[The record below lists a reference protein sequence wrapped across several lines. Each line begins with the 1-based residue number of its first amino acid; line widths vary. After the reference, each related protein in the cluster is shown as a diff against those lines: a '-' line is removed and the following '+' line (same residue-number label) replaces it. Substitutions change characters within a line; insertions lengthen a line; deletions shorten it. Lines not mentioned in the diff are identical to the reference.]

1 MSIVVGQTSVFSTS
15 VLWPFTRNTPALVE
29 NSECT
34 AGCSG
39 HGVCSNGVCHCDE
52 GWRGDNCAASTCH
65 FMCHGHGQ
73 CVAGSCVCHAGYSGD
88 ACEHGSEPTCPQH
101 CSGNGWCVPRWQAQ
115 AVQRLGG
122 AGALAANTT
131 SVEQPAA
138 MVAAEPPLDEAAR
151 HAVVCVCVKGWRGA
165 ACSVDTCPKHCEG
178 RGHCESGACVCSD
191 GWQGPSCGERLYH
204 PPPPPPPSPPPPPW
218 VCPTAYDCS
227 GRGTCEHGACAC
239 RPGFE
244 GERCEK
250 VTNACPGGCSGH
262 GRCDAVRG
270 ICVCSLGYAGEDC
283 GRSACAT
290 PDDESPHGCHGR
302 GHCECDRATRSC
314 ECQCQ
319 VGFAPPLCAN
329 TTCQADCHSAEGH
342 GVCVRGKC
350 QCNGDI
356 NSGWRGADCGV
367 DICPRGCSPPNGRC
381 VDGDCVCEAGW
392 RGRACEISTCPG
404 TKGESV
410 TCSNHGRC
418 DVNHKLDV
426 RCICEPGF
434 KGDDCGTA
442 KNSTAGRIDCAR
454 RECSGEDHG
463 SCATDDEPPCICKP
477 GWAGDKCERLLCPA
491 SCSGHGFCTDAGCRC
506 YQGWRGGDCA
516 SAACVNDCMGHGECH
531 SGTCL
536 CEAGWADRDC
546 SLPVR
551 QRAEPPEM
559 T

>member
-1 MSIVVGQTSVFSTS
+1 MSILVGQMSFRTS
-15 VLWPFTRNTPALVE
+15 VLWPFTRNTPRSSKIPNAPPAAPVTRLQQRP
-29 NSECT
+29 
-34 AGCSG
+34 G
-39 HGVCSNGVCHCDE
+39 HHG
-52 GWRGDNCAASTCH
+52 GWRATTAPASHVILCATPPAVRRRIVRLPRRI
-65 FMCHGHGQ
+65 FGRR
-73 CVAGSCVCHAGYSGD
+73 VRARR
-88 ACEHGSEPTCPQH
+88 EPTCPQH
-101 CSGNGWCVPRWQAQ
+101 CSGWMVRGWQARS
-115 AVQRLGG
+115 AAARG

-151 HAVVCVCVKGWRGA
+151 HAVVCVCVKAGA
-165 ACSVDTCPKHCEG
+165 AQHAALTHAQSTARAAATVRAARVSAVTAG
-178 RGHCESGACVCSD
+178 RARR
-191 GWQGPSCGERLYH
+191 GERLYH

-218 VCPTAYDCS
+218 SARPLTTAWPRHVRAR
-227 GRGTCEHGACAC
+227 RGAC

-270 ICVCSLGYAGEDC
+270 VCVCSLGYAGEDC

-381 VDGDCVCEAGW
+381 VDGDCVCKAGW

-536 CEAGWADRDC
+536 CEAGWRIAIVRC
-546 SLPVR
+546 RCGNERSR
-551 QRAEPPEM
+551 QR
-559 T
+559 